1 MQHERVSNVHHCT
14 ILRMSALTNRDMKDV
29 FRTVDSDGSGEIT
42 FDEFLAF
49 RNSGKDEEELLAKRE
64 KEAEE
69 LKTEMERQAKEE
81 AEEAASD
88 IRVESIRAI
97 LSGIDPLKLRDSF
110 SKFDRDNSGTLEAG
124 EFEAFVNVFASITV
138 LKADVEK
145 LINAIDKDGE
155 GTVNFQELA
164 RYCNQGGRAEAA
176 KVELV
181 RAKLKVLE
189 RKN

>member
-1 MQHERVSNVHHCT
+1 M
-14 ILRMSALTNRDMKDV
+14 
-29 FRTVDSDGSGEIT
+29 
-42 FDEFLAF
+42 AF

-124 EFEAFVNVFASITV
+124 EFEAFVNVFPQLQYLRRT
-138 LKADVEK
+138 
-145 LINAIDKDGE
+145 
-155 GTVNFQELA
+155 
-164 RYCNQGGRAEAA
+164 
-176 KVELV
+176 
-181 RAKLKVLE
+181 
-189 RKN
+189 